1 MPTQGCRHGTRS
13 PFPSRIEFRV
23 RPCSKT
29 KYRKIFFTAYSN
41 GRRPVDNVNVR
52 GRKPRHTL
60 SFTRLRSIEML
71 IAKNYWITFMKRT
84 TGLTNGQLGQLFAPL
99 GVDRHRTES
108 RQPSGSFST
117 ITRS

>member
-1 MPTQGCRHGTRS
+1 
-13 PFPSRIEFRV
+13 
-23 RPCSKT
+23 
-29 KYRKIFFTAYSN
+29 
-41 GRRPVDNVNVR
+41 
-52 GRKPRHTL
+52 
-60 SFTRLRSIEML
+60 ML